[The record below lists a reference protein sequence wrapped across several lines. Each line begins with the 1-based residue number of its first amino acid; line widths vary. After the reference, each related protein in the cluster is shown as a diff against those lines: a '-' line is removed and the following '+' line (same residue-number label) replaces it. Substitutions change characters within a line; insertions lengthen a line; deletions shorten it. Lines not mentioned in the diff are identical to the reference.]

1 MDTKPINVQSLHSTT
16 MHRQILKKPH
26 HKLNLGREDPSKPV
40 GSASLRTEK
49 YGTTTSSAQAAPCL
63 KQFAIEAKNQ
73 REATRQAKTQAIER
87 PATTNMKMKANGQ
100 LGPANHHEARLALNQ
115 VYQFQCYSKEIQH
128 LKKGKSVPNTS
139 RMKLQEATEFTVQQS
154 TKRQCQDRAKKAQIS
169 SGIVGSGSTR
179 IKHH

>member
-49 YGTTTSSAQAAPCL
+49 YGTIAASTQAAPCL
-63 KQFAIEAKNQ
+63 KQFAIEAK
-73 REATRQAKTQAIER
+73 
-87 PATTNMKMKANGQ
+87 ATTNMKMKANGQ